1 MQWEVGKQAE
11 GLGGKQK
18 SMKMTSLLPTQT
30 RQESTKVERRE
41 SYTAAA
47 VKLLT
52 SEKEAHKESTEF
64 GQFKYRQ
71 QLHQAQQRTHA
82 APTAD

>member
-1 MQWEVGKQAE
+1 
-11 GLGGKQK
+11 
-18 SMKMTSLLPTQT
+18 MKMTSLLPTQT

-47 VKLLT
+47 VRLLT

-71 QLHQAQQRTHA
+71 QLH
-82 APTAD
+82 